1 MDLLQLKY
9 FYESAASGSFS
20 KTAQKY
26 MVPLTSVSASIR
38 RLEKELGCS
47 LFDRFPN
54 YIALNENGRELQKSL
69 CIAFGELDA
78 AIGKLSIKSDENTE
92 IKVLVRGMRRKV
104 TELVTKFKRIFPSCT
119 FRISFDFHESDL
131 EGYDIIIDE
140 DSERYAEYRKIE
152 MFSSKL
158 RIKCAQ
164 NHPLLG
170 RKILM
175 KQLVDAPFLSM
186 GKESNMH
193 KVLLSTC
200 ERAGFTPEIQ
210 VFCNDLECYEKLI
223 VGGVGIAIGIENTQT
238 PGIAF
243 LDVSDFDE
251 RYTVYCHF
259 KPNVYD
265 GILKKFVDFVSS
277 AGNEGRF

>member
-38 RLEKELGCS
+38 RLEKELGCQ

-69 CIAFGELDA
+69 CIAFGEMDQV
-78 AIGKLSIKSDENTE
+78 IGKLSSQSHENTE
-92 IKVLVRGMRRKV
+92 IKVLVRGLRRRV
-104 TELVTKFKRIFPSCT
+104 TDLIVKFNRMFPSCT
-119 FRISFDFHESDL
+119 FKISFDFCENALD
-131 EGYDIIIDE
+131 EYDVIIDE
-140 DSERYAEYRKIE
+140 GAERYAGYRKVE
-152 MFSSKL
+152 MFTSKL

-164 NHPLLG
+164 SHPMLG
-170 RKILM
+170 KRILM
-175 KQLVDAPFLSM
+175 KQLVGEEFLSM

-193 KVLLSTC
+193 RILLSVC
-200 ERAGFTPEIQ
+200 ERAGFTPRVH

-223 VGGVGIAIGIENTQT
+223 VGGIGVAIGIETTET

-243 LDVSDFDE
+243 LDVSDLDE
-251 RYTVYCHF
+251 RYTVYGHF
-259 KPNVYD
+259 KPSAYV
-265 GILKKFVDFVSS
+265 GIVKSFVDFLDT
-277 AGNEGRF
+277 AGNEV